1 MDLFESIHQ
10 RVYDLMKT
18 HLPSFLTYHSFG
30 HTTYVLEKSELIA
43 LKENVSHHDLLL
55 IKLGALFHD
64 TGFTRHYKN
73 HEEAGCEIAMEI
85 LKEFHF
91 DTGDIFQICDIIM
104 ATKIPQAPATL
115 NARIVCDADLEYLG
129 TELFPLTSESLFREL
144 QYINPELGLKE
155 FNRIQVAFISNHSY
169 HTHFCKMNREE
180 KKWQNLKELMRQM

>member
-10 RVYDLMKT
+10 HVYELMKT
-18 HLPSFLTYHSFG
+18 QLPSFLQYHSIN
-30 HTTYVLEKSELIA
+30 HTTYVLEKAQLIA
-43 LKENVSHHDLLL
+43 VREKVSHHDMLL

-73 HEEAGCEIAMEI
+73 HEEAGCEIAVEI
-85 LKEFHF
+85 LKQFHF
-91 DTGDIFQICDIIM
+91 DTGDTFQICDMIM

-129 TELFPLTSESLFREL
+129 TDLFTPTSNSLFHEL
-144 QYINPELGLKE
+144 QYINPELGIKE

-180 KKWQNLKELMRQM
+180 KKWQNLKELMQQM